1 VKVPVVVETL
11 LSEIELRGLSEV
23 GIYRV
28 PGSLAS
34 VNALKNALDSGED
47 VKMDDDRWYD
57 INVIAGAFKSFMRE
71 LPANALGSETL
82 NELRD
87 LTAEIPEEKDR
98 ILRYRDVMLRQPPH
112 NYYFLRRLYIH
123 FFKIAGNAAVNKMHA
138 VNLAI
143 VFGMGL
149 SPGSSHPFGISPD
162 LGLYQT
168 MVKTWITY
176 AEQIFPDV
184 EFDDNGSG
192 SGSVVPTESG
202 VPSEPASPSS
212 LVLPP
217 LNFGSGTSPRMSLD
231 ELRPMVG
238 EGGHDIRL

>member
-1 VKVPVVVETL
+1 
-11 LSEIELRGLSEV
+11 
-23 GIYRV
+23 
-28 PGSLAS
+28 
-34 VNALKNALDSGED
+34 
-47 VKMDDDRWYD
+47 
-57 INVIAGAFKSFMRE
+57 
-71 LPANALGSETL
+71 
-82 NELRD
+82 
-87 LTAEIPEEKDR
+87 
-98 ILRYRDVMLRQPPH
+98 
-112 NYYFLRRLYIH
+112 
-123 FFKIAGNAAVNKMHA
+123 MHA

-192 SGSVVPTESG
+192 SGSVVPTESAG

-217 LNFGSGTSPRMSLD
+217 LNFGSSTSPRMSLD
-231 ELRPMVG
+231 ELRPMVR
-238 EGGHDIRL
+238 EGGHDFRLR